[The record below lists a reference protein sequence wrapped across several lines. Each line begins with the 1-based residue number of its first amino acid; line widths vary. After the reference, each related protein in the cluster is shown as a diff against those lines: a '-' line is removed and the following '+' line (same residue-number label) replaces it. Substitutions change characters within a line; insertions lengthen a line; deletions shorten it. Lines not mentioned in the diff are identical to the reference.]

1 MKWISL
7 TTHNLLTQQMAS
19 TRKHVV
25 LLAAKQKLARK
36 PVEFTEGE
44 YVQYAVQ
51 SLLSKLQEHE
61 LDMSPCS
68 SESQPYHGLHQKQH
82 SQQEEGDPAP
92 LLCTGETSPGVLHP
106 NVESSVQERHGP
118 VGAHPVEGHKHDPRD
133 GTPPLQGQAERAGA
147 VQPGEEK
154 AAVRPES
161 SLPVPEGG
169 L

>member
-36 PVEFTEGE
+36 PVEFPEGE

-68 SESQPYHGLHQKQH
+68 SESQPYHGLHQKQR
-82 SQQEEGDPAP
+82 SQQEEEGDPAP
-92 LLCTGETSPGVLHP
+92 LLCTGETSPGVLCP
-106 NVESSVQERHGP
+106 DVESSVQERCGP
-118 VGAHPVEGHKHDPRD
+118 VGAALPEEGHKNDPRD
-133 GTPPLQGQAERAGA
+133 GTPL
-147 VQPGEEK
+147 
-154 AAVRPES
+154 
-161 SLPVPEGG
+161 L
-169 L
+169 